1 MIVFEKW
8 KIALIGVVILASMVL
23 AMPNLMAPRDT
34 DTGSTNPFMGNRI
47 NLGLDLQG
55 GSYLLLKVEM
65 DDVIEER
72 LSNLAETIRSDFRK
86 ERLGI
91 KNLKAT
97 SSEVSFDLRNDDDRA
112 TARNQL
118 DSLVGSDMTVTD
130 TALGFTAFFTE
141 QGVTDLT
148 SMTVGQAIEIVRSRI
163 DETGTKEPIIQ
174 RQGAERIL
182 IQLPGVDNPED
193 VKRLLGRTARL
204 GFQMVDISTTALEA
218 QASGRIPP
226 GSEILPSVDDDGTL
240 YLVRKQVL
248 ITGDMLDDARP
259 AIGQNNDPVVSF
271 KLNPAGGARFG
282 RITGQN
288 IGQPFAIVLDGR
300 VISAPTIRDQI
311 FSEGQ
316 ISGNFSVEEADELA
330 LLLRAGAL
338 PAPLSVLEER
348 SVGPGLGSDS
358 IEAGKLASI
367 IGMIAVVVFMIASYG
382 TFGILAVIALSANI
396 IILVAALS
404 TLGATLTLPG
414 IAGIVL
420 TIGMAVDAN
429 VLIFERIRE
438 ELSRGRKIVQ
448 SVNAGFKQATATII
462 DANLTTLAAAL
473 FLYFLGSGP
482 IKGFSVTLAI
492 GVLTSMFTA
501 VMVTRMLVVLWLNNR
516 RPKTLVL

>member
-8 KIALIGVVILASMVL
+8 KIMLIGAIIAAGVILAL
-23 AMPNLMAPRDT
+23 PNII
-34 DTGSTNPFMGNRI
+34 GSDEDSSGYMSNRI

-55 GSYLLLKVEM
+55 GSYLLLNVEM
-65 DDVIEER
+65 DEVIEER
-72 LSNLAETIRSDFRK
+72 ISNLTETIRSEFRK

-91 KNLKAT
+91 KNLSANAT
-97 SSEVSFDLRNDDDRA
+97 TVSFDLRSEEDRIA
-112 TARNQL
+112 AKTQL
-118 DSLVGSDMTVTD
+118 DDIIGSDMAITE
-130 TALGFTAFFTE
+130 TASGFSASFTE
-141 QGVTDLT
+141 AGVIELT
-148 SMTVGQAIEIVRSRI
+148 GMTVEQAIEIVRSRI

-174 RQGAERIL
+174 RQGADRIL

-226 GSEILPSVDDDGTL
+226 GSEILPSVAEDGEL

-248 ITGDMLDDARP
+248 ISGDMVDDARP
-259 AIGQNNDPVVSF
+259 AFSQNNDPVVSF
-271 KLNPAGGARFG
+271 KLNPTGGARFG
-282 RITGQN
+282 RITAQN
-288 IGQPFAIVLDGR
+288 IGRPFAIVLDGK
-300 VISAPTIRDQI
+300 VISAPVIRDQI

-316 ISGNFSVEEADELA
+316 ISGNFSIEESDELA

-367 IGMIAVVVFMIASYG
+367 IGLIAVVIFMIASYG
-382 TFGILAVIALSANI
+382 TFGVLAVAALTSNI

-404 TLGATLTLPG
+404 ALGATLTLPG

-438 ELSRGRKIVQ
+438 ELKRGRKIVQ
-448 SVNAGFKQATATII
+448 SVNSGFKQATATIV

-501 VMVTRMLVVLWLNNR
+501 VMVTRMLVVLWLNYR

>member
-8 KIALIGVVILASMVL
+8 KIMLIGAIIAAGVILAL
-23 AMPNLMAPRDT
+23 PNII
-34 DTGSTNPFMGNRI
+34 GSDEDSSGYMGNRI

-55 GSYLLLKVEM
+55 GSYLLLNVEM
-65 DDVIEER
+65 DEVIEER
-72 LSNLAETIRSDFRK
+72 ISNLTETIRSEFRK

-91 KNLKAT
+91 KNLAANAT
-97 SSEVSFDLRNDDDRA
+97 SVSFDLRSEDDRVA
-112 TARNQL
+112 AKAQL
-118 DSLVGSDMTVTD
+118 DDIIGSDMAITE
-130 TALGFTAFFTE
+130 TASGFSASFTE
-141 QGVTDLT
+141 AGVLELT
-148 SMTVGQAIEIVRSRI
+148 GMTVEQAIEIVRSRI

-174 RQGAERIL
+174 RQGADRIL

-226 GSEILPSVDDDGTL
+226 GSEILPSVAEDGEL

-248 ITGDMLDDARP
+248 ISGDMVDDARP
-259 AIGQNNDPVVSF
+259 AFGQNNDPVVSF
-271 KLNPAGGARFG
+271 KLNPTGGARFG
-282 RITGQN
+282 RITAQN
-288 IGQPFAIVLDGR
+288 IGRPFAIVLDGK
-300 VISAPTIRDQI
+300 VISAPVIRDQI

-316 ISGNFSVEEADELA
+316 ISGSFSIEESDELA

-338 PAPLSVLEER
+338 PAPLAVLEER

-367 IGMIAVVVFMIASYG
+367 IGLIAVVIFMIASYG
-382 TFGILAVIALSANI
+382 TFGVLAVAALTSNI

-404 TLGATLTLPG
+404 ALGATLTLPG

-438 ELSRGRKIVQ
+438 ELKRGRKIVQ
-448 SVNAGFKQATATII
+448 SVNSGFKQATATII

-501 VMVTRMLVVLWLNNR
+501 VMVTRMLVVLWLNYR

>member
-8 KIALIGVVILASMVL
+8 KIMLIGAVL
-23 AMPNLMAPRDT
+23 AASVMLALPNLSGGDDSANIIP
-34 DTGSTNPFMGNRI
+34 GNRI

-55 GSYLLLKVEM
+55 GSYLLLNVEM

-91 KNLKAT
+91 KNLKST
-97 SSEVSFDLRNDDDRA
+97 PRLVSFDLRNADDR
-112 TARNQL
+112 TAAKTLL
-118 DSLVGSDMTVTD
+118 DDLIGTDMAITD
-130 TALGFTAFFTE
+130 TSVGFTAAFTE
-141 QGVTDLT
+141 QGVIDLT
-148 SMTVGQAIEIVRSRI
+148 SMTISQAIEIVRSRI

-174 RQGAERIL
+174 RQGADRIL

-193 VKRLLGRTARL
+193 IKRLLGRTARL
-204 GFQMVDISTTALEA
+204 GFQMVDISTTAAEA

-226 GSEILPSVDDDGTL
+226 GSEILPSINEDGEI

-259 AIGQNNDPVVSF
+259 AFSQNNDPVVSF
-271 KLNPAGGARFG
+271 KLNPTGGARFG

-288 IGQPFAIVLDGR
+288 IGRAFAIVLDGK
-300 VISAPTIRDQI
+300 VISAPVIRDQI

-316 ISGNFSVEEADELA
+316 ISGDFSIEESDELS

-358 IEAGKLASI
+358 IAAGKLASI
-367 IGMIAVVVFMIASYG
+367 IGLIAVVVFMIASYG
-382 TFGILAVIALSANI
+382 SFGVLAVTALSANI

-404 TLGATLTLPG
+404 VLGATLTLPG

-438 ELSRGRKIVQ
+438 ELKRGRKIVQ

-462 DANLTTLAAAL
+462 DANLTTLAAAI

-501 VMVTRMLVVLWLNNR
+501 VMVTRMLVVLWLNYR

>member
-8 KIALIGVVILASMVL
+8 KIMLISAVIMLSAALAV
-23 AMPNLMAPRDT
+23 PNLMPRDEA
-34 DTGSTNPFMGNRI
+34 DTGFIASSRI

-65 DDVIEER
+65 DEVLKER
-72 LSNLAETIRSDFRK
+72 LSNMAEAIRADMREERIGIRNLRSDDM
-86 ERLGI
+86 
-91 KNLKAT
+91 T
-97 SSEVSFDLRNDDDRA
+97 VSFDVRKDEDRPKA
-112 TARNQL
+112 REIFARITGTDMAITANGNSFSSGYTEDGLQ
-118 DSLVGSDMTVTD
+118 
-130 TALGFTAFFTE
+130 ALSI
-141 QGVTDLT
+141 L
-148 SMTVGQAIEIVRSRI
+148 TVGQAIEIVRNRI

-174 RQGAERIL
+174 RQGRDRIL

-193 VKRLLGRTARL
+193 VKRLLGKTARL
-204 GFQMVDISTTALEA
+204 GFQMVDITTTAEEA
-218 QASGRIPP
+218 QASGRIPA
-226 GSEILPSVDDDGTL
+226 GSEILGSYDDSGEL
-240 YLVRKQVL
+240 YLVRKRVL

-271 KLNPAGGARFG
+271 NLNPTGGARFG
-282 RITGQN
+282 KITGAN
-288 IGQPFAIVLDGR
+288 IGRPFAIVLDDK
-300 VISAPTIRDQI
+300 VVSAPGIRGQI

-316 ISGNFSVEEADELA
+316 ISGDFTIEESDELA

-358 IEAGKLASI
+358 IEAGKIASI
-367 IGMIAVVVFMIASYG
+367 IGLIAVVIFMVASYG
-382 TFGILAVIALSANI
+382 QFGVLAVVALTINI

-404 TLGATLTLPG
+404 AINATLTLPG

-438 ELSRGRKIVQ
+438 DLKRGKKIVS
-448 SVNAGFKQATATII
+448 SVNSGFKQATATII
-462 DANLTTLAAAL
+462 DANLTTLAAA
-473 FLYFLGSGP
+473 FCLYLLGSGP

-501 VMVTRMLVVLWLNNR
+501 VMVTRMLVVLWLNRR

>member
-8 KIALIGVVILASMVL
+8 KIGLIAVVIALGGLLSS
-23 AMPNLMAPRDT
+23 PNLIDG
-34 DTGSTNPFMGNRI
+34 DGFWSSNKI

-55 GSYLLLKVEM
+55 GSYLLLQVDL
-65 DDVIEER
+65 DDVVAER
-72 LSNLAETIRSDFRK
+72 LGNLAETIRAEMRRK
-86 ERLGI
+86 RLGI
-91 KNLKAT
+91 RNLSVTADR
-97 SSEVSFDLRNDDDRA
+97 VSFGLRDGTDAAAIREVLDDLIGDEI
-112 TARNQL
+112 TVVETL
-118 DSLVGSDMTVTD
+118 SEPPTGFHLSYSDAGRTT
-130 TALGFTAFFTE
+130 LSH
-141 QGVTDLT
+141 LT
-148 SMTVGQAIEIVRSRI
+148 INQAIEIVRSRI

-174 RQGAERIL
+174 RQGQDRIL
-182 IQLPGVDNPED
+182 LQLPGVDNPED

-204 GFQMVDISTTALEA
+204 GFQLLDVTTTAEAA

-226 GSEILPSVDDDGTL
+226 GSEILPAADGSDRL
-240 YLVRKQVL
+240 YLVRRQVL

-259 AIGQNNDPVVSF
+259 GFGQDNEPVVNF
-271 KLNPAGGARFG
+271 QLNPQGGARFG
-282 RITGQN
+282 RLTGQN
-288 IGQPFAIVLDGR
+288 IGRPFAIVLDDA
-300 VISAPTIRDQI
+300 VISAPVIRAQI

-316 ISGNFSVEEADELA
+316 ISGGFSVEESDELS

-358 IEAGKLASI
+358 IAAGKIAAI
-367 IGMIAVVVFMIASYG
+367 IGMIAVIVFMILSYG
-382 TFGILAVIALSANI
+382 SFGVLAVVALGVNVILIIGAMSA
-396 IILVAALS
+396 
-404 TLGATLTLPG
+404 LGATLTLPG

-438 ELSRGRKIVQ
+438 ESARGRTIV
-448 SVNAGFKQATATII
+448 SAVNTGFKQATSTII
-462 DANLTTLAAAL
+462 DANLTTLAAVM
-473 FLYFLGSGP
+473 FLYFFGSGP

-501 VMVTRMLVVLWLNNR
+501 VMVTRFLVVFWLNKT